1 MEAPY
6 SSFLLTPMC
15 FEGFGECCSAV
26 SESMK
31 SWLCQNPD
39 QHAVN
44 NENAHRKILPLNSI
58 LKQIFQ
64 IFFSCENWDKDLYSN
79 QNTST
84 YLVDKYKNQGMKQQK

>member
-26 SESMK
+26 GESMK

-39 QHAVN
+39 RHPVN
-44 NENAHRKILPLNSI
+44 NVNAQMEDFD
-58 LKQIFQ
+58 LKFNLKTIF
-64 IFFSCENWDKDLYSN
+64 WDICFL
-79 QNTST
+79 
-84 YLVDKYKNQGMKQQK
+84 